1 MQDRPGKKD
10 IRVGIAGA
18 SGYAGAELL
27 SLLASHRSTRVV
39 RLAGE
44 SKAGS
49 RIGDLFP
56 HLDSPVVL
64 EKLSDVPLWT
74 DVDVV
79 FFALPAG
86 QSFALVPRYLEQ
98 GTVVIDLGPDY
109 RLKDPELYRRV
120 YGLEHGYP
128 EGLARAVYGLPEWT
142 ADSLDKARLVAC
154 PGCFP
159 TGALMGILP
168 FLRAG
173 HIRRD
178 MIVVDGKSGIT
189 GAGRSLTLETHFP
202 EISEGVL
209 AYKVLDHRHIPEMEQ
224 CLDGGKVTFVPHLM
238 PFNRGILSTIYMVLE
253 HPCSQEEIDRT
264 IDESYRESP
273 FVRRVSSPP
282 NTMGVRG
289 TNNVHLYA
297 KVRENRLVVITAIDN
312 LVRGAAGQAIQAMNR
327 IFGFGEQ
334 EGLTRGALF
343 P

>member
-1 MQDRPGKKD
+1 MQEKSREKEVR
-10 IRVGIAGA
+10 IGIAGA
-18 SGYAGAELL
+18 SGYAGGELL
-27 SLLASHRSTRVV
+27 NLLASHRSARVV

-44 SKAGS
+44 SRAGS
-49 RIGDLFP
+49 RIRDLFP
-56 HLDSPVVL
+56 HLDSPAVL
-64 EKLSDVPLWT
+64 EKISDAPLWD

-86 QSFALVPRYLEQ
+86 QSFSLVPRYLER
-98 GTVVIDLGPDY
+98 GTVVVDLGPDY

-120 YGLEHGYP
+120 YGIEHGFP
-128 EGLARAVYGLPEWT
+128 EGLPQAVYALPEWT
-142 ADSLDKARLVAC
+142 GQALAKARLVAC

-168 FLRAG
+168 FLRSG
-173 HIRRD
+173 QIRRD

-209 AYKVLDHRHIPEMEQ
+209 AYKLLDHRHVPEMEQ
-224 CLDGGKVTFVPHLM
+224 SLEGGKVTFVPHLM
-238 PFNRGILSTIYMVLE
+238 PFNRGILSTIYMFLD

-264 IDESYRESP
+264 IDESYRDSP

-282 NTMGVRG
+282 NTMSVRG

-297 KVRENRLVVITAIDN
+297 KVREDRLVVLTAIDN

-327 IFGFGEQ
+327 IFGFEEQ
-334 EGLTRGALF
+334 EGLRRGALF